1 MASRCSLFEGA
12 TGAASAC
19 KNSIVFGEKENQ
31 LSEKI
36 TFSGVQLLG
45 FSRDSHG
52 GKATFSSTFGSSVMS
67 KMGWIEIPECLT
79 GGSLEG
85 ELAAT
90 SLELVPKEAEL
101 KRHQMQLDITRVS
114 KFLTVRLE
122 LEGKQGKGH
131 RTELRFTAYFADP
144 KGARKLE
151 EYMLTCSKSS
161 LVVSYEKQAQQADLP
176 GVEVRDDGQ
185 QDISG
190 IQ

>member
-1 MASRCSLFEGA
+1 MAD
-12 TGAASAC
+12 
-19 KNSIVFGEKENQ
+19 
-31 LSEKI
+31 KI

-45 FSRDSHG
+45 FSRDLHG
-52 GKATFSSTFGSSVMS
+52 GKATFSATFGSSVTT
-67 KMGWIEIPECLT
+67 KMGWTEIPECLT

-85 ELAAT
+85 ELSAT
-90 SLELVPKEAEL
+90 SLELVPKDAEL
-101 KRHQMQLDITRVS
+101 KRHQIQLDITRVS

-122 LEGKQGKGH
+122 LEGKSGKGH

-151 EYMLTCSKSS
+151 EYMLTCDKST

-176 GVEVRDDGQ
+176 GVELKQDDQ
-185 QDISG
+185 EPLSG